1 MNLIE
6 KLNSTSPGYS
16 VNYCWHHCI
25 GFRIFAF
32 VRYFQNTYISIY
44 KLQESLLAFFEIFHL
59 EEVSTVV
66 IAHLLTYKKLKNMEI
81 LKAVVLHLVIGFA
94 LTFYGGL
101 ITSVMDL
108 IGVGGGLSN

>member
-1 MNLIE
+1 
-6 KLNSTSPGYS
+6 
-16 VNYCWHHCI
+16 
-25 GFRIFAF
+25 
-32 VRYFQNTYISIY
+32 
-44 KLQESLLAFFEIFHL
+44 
-59 EEVSTVV
+59 VSTVV

-81 LKAVVLHLVIGFA
+81 LKAVVLHLVIGFT